1 MSDLRDNMSAEGPST
16 YGVICPA
23 QKWMF
28 SLASLLVGHDQVYW
42 KGKSEVHFNMSDV
55 ASQHGSTQ
63 YCTVIDYALVYSYC
77 LYTSDFS
84 SLACLI
90 KSSYLYLG
98 RLSVKNRITTI
109 TTVEMK
115 RLVGPGK

>member
-1 MSDLRDNMSAEGPST
+1 MSAEGPST

-109 TTVEMK
+109 PTVEMK

>member
-1 MSDLRDNMSAEGPST
+1 
-16 YGVICPA
+16 
-23 QKWMF
+23 
-28 SLASLLVGHDQVYW
+28 
-42 KGKSEVHFNMSDV
+42 MSDV
-55 ASQHGSTQ
+55 ASQHGSTR
-63 YCTVIDYALVYSYC
+63 YYTVIDHALVYKFY

-90 KSSYLYLG
+90 KSSYMYLG
-98 RLSVKNRITTI
+98 RLSVKNSITTI